1 MRMNKT
7 NYKQYDVRFAK
18 LPFPKAPHYIK
29 DCGCGEVAI
38 CNAIIEMDE
47 YMNETPKT
55 ILSYCKQFAASNG
68 DGLFWSAPPKMM
80 SHYGMTEVMEHAT
93 MSTLWKELEKGDRVA
108 FYIMDNDL
116 GGSKKVSWT
125 KGKHCVVSVAY
136 KFENGKHY
144 VYMKDSN
151 SSSDLRNG
159 WISYEECFRNSVFK
173 VWSGKLKTI
182 EATDYRPSTP
192 YTGTLPTKT
201 VKDGVK
207 GDDTKACQ
215 TFLNWCI
222 NAGLNIDGS
231 CGAKTVKA
239 IKIFQKTYDLK
250 ADGSFGAKSRAK
262 AEEIIKE
269 HEKHPYDGEYPNP
282 IVTVTVERPNTEK
295 VVDMAKK
302 LAWPVGTASSK
313 YAYKGG
319 CATAAFK
326 AALDKVFPKHNSW
339 SKAASKGASCDVFAA
354 TVMNSTGIVTN
365 MPRGYDEQKKYTNA
379 NLSKITRNNVKPLSV
394 GKAGDMILYTENSS
408 GSSHHVIILGDGVIY
423 EAQYEKT
430 YGHVNTSTSKINT
443 SRPKVIIFRA
453 KGTYKTTTTRS
464 YLMRGDKGDEVRK
477 LQQYINWFFRNKYGK
492 DVLKVDGKFG
502 ANTEVYAKLMQSD
515 LGFTDCDGFVG
526 PKTIEAMKA
535 YRR

>member
-68 DGLFWSAPPKMM
+68 DGLFWSAPPIMM
-80 SHYGMTEVMEHAT
+80 THYGMTEVKEHAT

-116 GGSKKVSWT
+116 GGSKKVRWT

-207 GDDTKACQ
+207 GEAARACQ
-215 TFLNWCI
+215 IFLNWCI
-222 NAGLNIDGS
+222 NAGLSTDGN
-231 CGAKTVKA
+231 CGRKTVKA
-239 IKIFQKTYDLK
+239 IKIYQKTYGLTPDGKFGK
-250 ADGSFGAKSRAK
+250 ASRTK

-269 HEKHPYDGEYPNP
+269 HDNTPKPYSGEYPD
-282 IVTVTVERPNTEK
+282 TK
-295 VVDMAKK
+295 VGRGPDVAARAKEY
-302 LAWPVGTASSK
+302 AWPEGTASSK
-313 YAYKGG
+313 SDYEDGAPKDSY
-319 CATAAFK
+319 K
-326 AALDKVFPKHNSW
+326 AALKKYMGKTEKISLSDCGYFVSTVVRSLGISSTFLALPGEYKDKYPAVPSGLSIVHKGEIGSFKLEPGDIIRYRKKSGQHTLLYIGGGLIAHAGRGHWFPKVVKSAPWNN
-339 SKAASKGASCDVFAA
+339 D
-354 TVMNSTGIVTN
+354 
-365 MPRGYDEQKKYTNA
+365 
-379 NLSKITRNNVKPLSV
+379 NVKQSTIQV
-394 GKAGDMILYTENSS
+394 IRANSR
-408 GSSHHVIILGDGVIY
+408 
-423 EAQYEKT
+423 
-430 YGHVNTSTSKINT
+430 N
-443 SRPKVIIFRA
+443 
-453 KGTYKTTTTRS
+453 
-464 YLMRGDKGDEVRK
+464 YLKRGDEGEEVKK
-477 LQQYINWFFRNKYGK
+477 LQKYINWFFYPKYGK
-492 DVLKVDGKFG
+492 DVLTVDGKYG
-502 ANTEVYAKLMQSD
+502 PATEGYCKLMQSD

-526 PKTIEAMKA
+526 PKTVEAMKGWKQ
-535 YRR
+535 